1 MITLSKNRVKKF
13 QSEVEKRSIKRKNCN
28 GKQANNAIM
37 KYLYEGEYCWASSCL
52 GVINVEPDIQELNKF
67 IMDCIHACD
76 TGKKKVGGLGSVNNL
91 PDRTILRGT
100 GKNVSANRKKCGHI
114 ENYLSVG
121 CLANNMKIC
130 KEVFDA
136 SVRNMKR

>member
-1 MITLSKNRVKKF
+1 M
-13 QSEVEKRSIKRKNCN
+13 
-28 GKQANNAIM
+28 
-37 KYLYEGEYCWASSCL
+37 

-67 IMDCIHACD
+67 IMDCIRACD

-91 PDRTILRGT
+91 SDRTILRGT
-100 GKNVSANRKKCGHI
+100 GKNVSANRKKGGHI

-130 KEVFDA
+130 KEVFDTT
-136 SVRNMKR
+136 VRNMK